1 MRTDKLELILK
12 TSKLKE
18 YRINFGTFNFSFNCV
33 VGEYKNLPKY
43 LAYKYEEEEKWI
55 SDKLID
61 INNVPNGR
69 FFTHK
74 DYSPNIWIPKKP
86 TTPREI
92 ATLSHEILHVVYE
105 LCRWAQ
111 IPLCEETEEVRTHA
125 QAYALTTLLTEIK

>member
-1 MRTDKLELILK
+1 MKTENLESILK

-18 YRINFGTFNFSFNCV
+18 YRINFGTFNFSFNCI

-43 LAYKYEEEEKWI
+43 LAYKYEEDEKWI
-55 SDKLID
+55 YDKWID
-61 INNVPNGR
+61 INDVSNGN
-69 FFTHK
+69 FFICK
-74 DYSPNIWIPKKP
+74 GYAPIIWIPKKP

-125 QAYALTTLLTEIK
+125 QAYALTTLLTDIK